1 MAQQYVILAR
11 VSSAYYVTDSENN
24 KISKPGP
31 SSCRVSGFGGGD
43 LHREQLFYSSQQ
55 PRQREGGS
63 AQSETQH
70 PYYMD
75 ST

>member
-1 MAQQYVILAR
+1 MAQQYVIMAH

-24 KISKPGP
+24 EIHKPGP

-55 PRQREGGS
+55 PRQWEGGS
-63 AQSETQH
+63 AQSETQR
-70 PYYMD
+70 PYHMD